1 MSNPDPKTLEKF
13 SISFGSIMKGDI
25 YTSMLG

>member
-1 MSNPDPKTLEKF
+1 MSNPDPKTLNRF
-13 SISFGSIMKGDI
+13 SISTGSIMKGDI